1 MENNEMKYEKAV
13 SELEEIVDKMER
25 DELDIDQLS
34 EQLKRAKVLV
44 KLCKDK
50 LTKTDEEIKKLLSE
64 ELGEVNGVKVL
75 RSLRCLDKCLG
86 GQCLISSPQKL
97 LS

>member
-1 MENNEMKYEKAV
+1 MAKKEIKYEEAV
-13 SELEEIVDKMER
+13 ALLEEIVDKLEN

-34 EQLKRAKVLV
+34 DQLKRAKELV

-64 ELGEVNGVKVL
+64 DN
-75 RSLRCLDKCLG
+75 
-86 GQCLISSPQKL
+86 
-97 LS
+97 

>member
-1 MENNEMKYEKAV
+1 MSKEEIKYEKAV

-64 ELGEVNGVKVL
+64 E
-75 RSLRCLDKCLG
+75 
-86 GQCLISSPQKL
+86 
-97 LS
+97 